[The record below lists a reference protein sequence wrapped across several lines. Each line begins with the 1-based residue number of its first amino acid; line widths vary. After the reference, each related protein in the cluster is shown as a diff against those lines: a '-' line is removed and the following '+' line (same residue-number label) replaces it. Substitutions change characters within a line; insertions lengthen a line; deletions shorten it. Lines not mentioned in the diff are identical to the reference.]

1 MNTNQQ
7 KKVYEAPEI
16 EVVELERQP
25 QLLYATGTP
34 IPEHNNEVFP

>member
-1 MNTNQQ
+1 MNTNEQ

-25 QLLYATGTP
+25 QLLYASGVSESNGE
-34 IPEHNNEVFP
+34 IG